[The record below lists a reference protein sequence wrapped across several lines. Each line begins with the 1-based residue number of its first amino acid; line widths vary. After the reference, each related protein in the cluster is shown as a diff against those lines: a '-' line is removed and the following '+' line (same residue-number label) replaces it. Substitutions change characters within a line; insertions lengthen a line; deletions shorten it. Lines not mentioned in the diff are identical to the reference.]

1 MSTLRDHDVEAASP
15 QGEVVPSVDQLVASL
30 PVPGSVEKYAYPP
43 GSRRKG
49 DAQVVG
55 EELQRI
61 TELHG
66 GQLKHV
72 DPIIEEARSV
82 TNPLHDQFEW
92 DDSIAAQEHRRNQ
105 ARRLLACIRVVNKGS
120 SGPKMF
126 KAFVNIQKGTQQS
139 YHTTAEALSDK
150 ELREK
155 VLATA
160 LKEAKA
166 WQDRYSQYH
175 ELSEIFKAI
184 QQVNVTV

>member
-1 MSTLRDHDVEAASP
+1 MSALKDHDVEAASP
-15 QGEVVPSVDQLVASL
+15 QGEVVP
-30 PVPGSVEKYAYPP
+30 PVPAPISVEKYAYTP
-43 GSRRKG
+43 GSRLKG

-105 ARRLLACIRVVNKGS
+105 ARRLMACVRIVSEGS
-120 SGPKMF
+120 SGPKLF
-126 KAFVNIQKGTQQS
+126 KAFVNIQIGTQQS
-139 YHTTAEALSDK
+139 YHTTAEAFSDK
-150 ELREK
+150 ELREQ
-155 VLATA
+155 VLAKA
-160 LKEAKA
+160 LKEANA
-166 WQDRYSQYH
+166 WHDRYAQYH

-184 QQVNVTV
+184 KKVNVTV